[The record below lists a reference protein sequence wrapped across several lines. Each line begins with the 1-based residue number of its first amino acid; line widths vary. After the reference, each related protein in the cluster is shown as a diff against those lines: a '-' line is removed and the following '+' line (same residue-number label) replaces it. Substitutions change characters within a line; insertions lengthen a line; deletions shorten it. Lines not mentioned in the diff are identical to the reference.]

1 MKDPYVYKN
10 RVLINKF
17 DIDDSEK
24 LKEMEVKI
32 VAWKFLKYR
41 ENSRRKRL

>member
-10 RVLINKF
+10 GVLINKF

-32 VAWKFLKYR
+32 VAWKFLSKGG
-41 ENSRRKRL
+41 